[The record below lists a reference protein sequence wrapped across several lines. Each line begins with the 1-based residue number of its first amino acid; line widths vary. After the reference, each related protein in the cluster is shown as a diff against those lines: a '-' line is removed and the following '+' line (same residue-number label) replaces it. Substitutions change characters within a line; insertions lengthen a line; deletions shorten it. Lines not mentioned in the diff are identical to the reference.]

1 MYTLQRHSPTVRP
14 KAEKKNINFIMEE
27 MALIR

>member
-1 MYTLQRHSPTVRP
+1 MYTLKRHSPTVRP
-14 KAEKKNINFIMEE
+14 KAKKNINFIMEE